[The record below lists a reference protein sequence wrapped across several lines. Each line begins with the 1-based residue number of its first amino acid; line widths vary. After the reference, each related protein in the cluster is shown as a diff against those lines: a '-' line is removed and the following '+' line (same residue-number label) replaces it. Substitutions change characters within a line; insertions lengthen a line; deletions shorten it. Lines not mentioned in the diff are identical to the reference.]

1 MKARKLVPDDC
12 AELVDANV
20 GRAPQSHGSSSC
32 LDRAHESFDD
42 EILTLLPVLRAYAQ
56 SLTRNANDADDLL
69 QETLTK
75 ALANAHRFKRGTN
88 LRAWLFTIE
97 RNTFY
102 SEYRRR
108 KREFPSAMDPDGV
121 SGANGSQ
128 EWSIELDA
136 VKDALA
142 ELPCD
147 QRDAVVMVGGIGLSY
162 EEAAEVCGCPLGTIK
177 SRVNRGRAGLLKLL
191 QAKSPE
197 AYLDE

>member
-1 MKARKLVPDDC
+1 MNARKFAPGDC
-12 AELVDANV
+12 AKPADANL
-20 GRAPQSHGSSSC
+20 GHAHQSHGSSP
-32 LDRAHESFDD
+32 DPDHARESFED
-42 EILTLLPVLRAYAQ
+42 EILALLPALRAYAQ

-75 ALANAHRFKRGTN
+75 ALANVHRFKRGTN

-108 KREFPSAMDPDGV
+108 RREFPSNADPDGV

-136 VKDALA
+136 VKEALA